1 MSRLNLNY
9 YSINRTFCD
18 VLAALRKCNETRN
31 YSIMLSLV
39 EELQT
44 YGNRMEAHLYDSKD
58 VKNLHTDIALLKIDR
73 KKLLAEVKGLRK
85 TDEEK

>member
-18 VLAALRKCNETRN
+18 VLAELRKCHETRN
-31 YSIMLSLV
+31 YSIMMSLL

-44 YGNRMEAHLYDSKD
+44 YGNRMEAHLYDAKD
-58 VKNLHTDIALLKIDR
+58 LKNLHADIALLKIER
-73 KKLLAEVKGLRK
+73 KKVLAEVKGVRK
-85 TDEEK
+85 DDD